1 METDGRDVAAQR
13 QIPHAIPSFVGPLV
27 RSRHTKPCP
36 IYFEVSFLDKPQTE
50 SSRRLDAIVFRNFY
64 CSHITIKRRRP
75 RRQPQL
81 DTKLDGKQ
89 DRGAT
94 RSGGIDDDPWVTI
107 LRNRP
112 LMEDPHYEDDA
123 QFWHVVTREEFEQ
136 EENDAESTEPL
147 RIYVYQPSPLWKTF
161 GLQHVKCVG
170 WSASSVA
177 APIGEEQHNESTNS
191 IDISRPGARDDGGG
205 STGGANL
212 GGLCRGISEQVQIFG
227 DRRRD
232 RRLA

>member
-1 METDGRDVAAQR
+1 M
-13 QIPHAIPSFVGPLV
+13 
-27 RSRHTKPCP
+27 
-36 IYFEVSFLDKPQTE
+36 
-50 SSRRLDAIVFRNFY
+50 
-64 CSHITIKRRRP
+64 
-75 RRQPQL
+75 
-81 DTKLDGKQ
+81 
-89 DRGAT
+89 
-94 RSGGIDDDPWVTI
+94 
-107 LRNRP
+107 
-112 LMEDPHYEDDA
+112 
-123 QFWHVVTREEFEQ
+123 
-136 EENDAESTEPL
+136 
-147 RIYVYQPSPLWKTF
+147 YQPSPLWKTF

-191 IDISRPGARDDGGG
+191 IDISTPGARDDGGG